1 MVKKS
6 NVKSVYQIPP
16 KKRLVAPRCYPV
28 VEDSSDITDRVY
40 RPARSISKQIKQGL
54 VKGITKD
61 IASTNGNSFDKS
73 EGRCPAGLRLDVD
86 TFDLATKMLRQGGDF
101 KSITKEMIKTD
112 E

>member
-1 MVKKS
+1 MAKKS

-16 KKRLVAPRCYPV
+16 KKRLVAPRCYPII
-28 VEDSSDITDRVY
+28 EDSSDIPERVY

-61 IASTNGNSFDKS
+61 IASTNGNSFDKA

-86 TFDLATKMLRQGGDF
+86 TFDLATRMLRYGGDI
-101 KSITKEMIKTD
+101 KSVTKDMTKTD
-112 E
+112 D